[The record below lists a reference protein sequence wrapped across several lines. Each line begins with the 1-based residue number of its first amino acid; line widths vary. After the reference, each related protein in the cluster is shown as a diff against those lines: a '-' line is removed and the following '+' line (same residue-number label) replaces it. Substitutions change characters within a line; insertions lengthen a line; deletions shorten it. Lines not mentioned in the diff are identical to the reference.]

1 MPPDRADP
9 GTADAAQPGPRGL
22 LQRLSRL
29 RAYFPGG
36 ARALPVVLLCT
47 LLVAL
52 TEPAMPAL
60 MQPLLDQGFQGE
72 RFNLWLVPLALI
84 GLFAVRGLAG
94 FAGQY
99 ALSWLAN
106 EGLVRLRNTMFARL
120 QAAHPSVYASH
131 TASSLANTMVYE
143 AQSGSSLLVY
153 ALISLVRD
161 VLTVVALLGYLLYVN
176 WRLTLI
182 VLLVFP
188 AVAWV
193 MKLFA
198 RRLHHISIQTQSETD
213 RLAYVIEENVLAHRM
228 VRLHGAQTGQQQRFA
243 ALSADLRRL
252 SIKSAA
258 ATAAATPVTQLLA
271 SVALSAVIMAA
282 LWQSSQNGVTVG
294 GFAAFVTAMLMLVA
308 PMRRLADSASPIAR
322 GLVAIERAVDFVER
336 TPAQAQGSHAPQRA
350 RGDIALQQVSVVYG
364 AGNAVE
370 AGAAGA
376 DKALDKA
383 LDQVSLEIAAG
394 ETVALVGASGAGK
407 TTLANLLPRFVDIS
421 AGRVLLD
428 GVDVRDWDLAA
439 LMRQI
444 ALVSQD
450 VVMFND
456 SIAANVALGLPLDR
470 ARVMQVLRDAHL
482 DDLVAQWPGGIDARA
497 GHNANQLSGG
507 QRQRLAIA
515 RALYKNAPVLIL
527 DEATSA
533 LDTASERLVKDALAR
548 VMKGRTTLVIAHRLS
563 TIEHADRIVVMQAG
577 RIVETGTHAQLL
589 ARQGVYASLV
599 LGAQASSAGAA
610 E

>member
-1 MPPDRADP
+1 MASSPPSETVAEGASSP
-9 GTADAAQPGPRGL
+9 STRGV
-22 LQRLSRL
+22 LQRLWRL
-29 RAYFPGG
+29 RGYFPGA

-47 LLVAL
+47 VLVAL

-60 MQPLLDQGFQGE
+60 MQPLLDQGFQGAT
-72 RFNLWLVPLALI
+72 FNLWWVPAALV
-84 GLFAVRGLAG
+84 GLFAVRGFAG

-120 QAAHPSVYASH
+120 QAAHPSVHAAH

-161 VLTVVALLGYLLYVN
+161 VLTVVALLAYLIYVN

-198 RRLHHISIQTQSETD
+198 RRLHRISIQTQSETD
-213 RLAYVIEENVLAHRM
+213 RLAYVIEENTLAHRE
-228 VRLHGAQTGQQQRFA
+228 VRLHGAQSAQQQRFA

-282 LWQSSQNGVTVG
+282 LWQSSRSGVTVG

-336 TPAQAQGSHAPQRA
+336 TPPQSQGTHAPERA
-350 RGDIALQQVSVVYG
+350 RGDIALEHVSVAYG
-364 AGNAVE
+364 S
-370 AGAAGA
+370 GA
-376 DKALDKA
+376 DKAIDDL
-383 LDQVSLEIAAG
+383 SLHLAAG

-407 TTLANLLPRFVDIS
+407 TTLANLLPRFVDPT

-428 GVDVRDWDLAA
+428 GVDVREWRLDA

-444 ALVSQD
+444 AHVSQD

-456 SIAANVALGLPLDR
+456 SIAANVALGLPVDR
-470 ARVMQVLRDAHL
+470 ERVMQALSDAHL
-482 DDLVAQWPGGIDARA
+482 DDLVAQWPGGMDASA
-497 GHNANQLSGG
+497 GHNARQLSGG

-563 TIEHADRIVVMQAG
+563 TIEHADRIVVMQSG
-577 RIVETGTHAQLL
+577 RIVETGSHVQLL
-589 ARQGVYASLV
+589 ARQGVYAALV
-599 LGAQASSAGAA
+599 QGAGVARGGGAD
-610 E
+610 

>member
-1 MPPDRADP
+1 MQPTQPSHATPAEPVVAVSLDAPSLTRP
-9 GTADAAQPGPRGL
+9 GGVAARLWRVRG
-22 LQRLSRL
+22 
-29 RAYFPGG
+29 YFPGA
-36 ARALPVVLLCT
+36 ARALPLVLLAT
-47 LLVAL
+47 VLVAL

-60 MQPLLDQGFQGE
+60 MQPLLDQGFQGTS
-72 RFNLWLVPLALI
+72 FSLWLVPAALI

-99 ALSWLAN
+99 ALAWLAN
-106 EGLVRLRNTMFARL
+106 EGLVRLRLTMFARL
-120 QAAHPSVYASH
+120 QSAHPSIYASH
-131 TASSLANTMVYE
+131 SASSLANTMVYE
-143 AQSGSSLLVY
+143 AQNGSSLLVY

-161 VLTVVALLGYLLYVN
+161 VLTVLALLAYLLYVN

-198 RRLHHISIQTQSETD
+198 RRLHRISLQTQAETD
-213 RLAYVIEENVLAHRM
+213 RLAYVIEENVLAHRV
-228 VRLHGAQTGQQQRFA
+228 VRLHAAQASQAQRFA
-243 ALSADLRRL
+243 SLSADLRRL

-271 SVALSAVIMAA
+271 SVALSAVICAA
-282 LWQSSQNGVTVG
+282 LWQSSAHGVTVG

-336 TPAQAQGSHAPQRA
+336 TPSQPEGTHSPDRT
-350 RGDIALQQVSVVYG
+350 RGEIVLERVSVSYPG
-364 AGNAVE
+364 TAE
-370 AGAAGA
+370 
-376 DKALDKA
+376 KTLDE
-383 LDQVSLEIAAG
+383 VSLRIAPG

-407 TTLANLLPRFVDIS
+407 STLANLLPRFVDAS
-421 AGRVLLD
+421 TGRVLLD
-428 GVDVRDWDLAA
+428 GVDVREWRLDA
-439 LMRQI
+439 LMRQL
-444 ALVSQD
+444 AYVSQD

-456 SIAANVALGLPLDR
+456 TIAANVALGAPVDR
-470 ARVMQVLRDAHL
+470 ARVLRALTDAHL
-482 DDLVAQWPGGIDARA
+482 DELVAQLPGGMDARV
-497 GHNANQLSGG
+497 GHNASQLSGG

-515 RALYKNAPVLIL
+515 RALYKDAPVLIL

-533 LDTASERLVKDALAR
+533 LDNASERLIKDALSHA
-548 VMKGRTTLVIAHRLS
+548 MKGRTTLVIAHRLS

-577 RIVETGTHAQLL
+577 RIVETGTHAELMGR
-589 ARQGVYASLV
+589 AGVYAALLQGGAA
-599 LGAQASSAGAA
+599 LGASTS
-610 E
+610 